1 MRKLLLGTAA
11 ALALSAGPVWADVMT
26 HADIDKER
34 DKLVF
39 ELVVKIKLAAVIV
52 LVQDRPEKFAESE
65 VVVNQ
70 RNQDN
75 SACENCSEK
84 EDLLRN
90 SGSDNSGITS
100 INQSAG
106 SMNNQGTAI
115 AFSIDV
121 GGGVPD
127 LPPGEGSGFAEAV
140 AQAEQIN
147 FANDVDTINI
157 LFRNAIID
165 TSGNDNTGVLYVNQA
180 AGNINNQTNALSVAV
195 SLVPGIALADS
206 YLGQYNTGNTVD
218 EVNDATDGPGFV
230 NKLAAIGG
238 TGDGV
243 GSFNRNM
250 GILGVNQTAGN
261 MANQANVV
269 SLATA
274 IAVGP

>member
-11 ALALSAGPVWADVMT
+11 ALALSAGPVWADVIT
-26 HADIDKER
+26 HGDIDKER

-39 ELVVKIKLAAVIV
+39 ELVVKVKLAAVIV

-75 SACENCSEK
+75 SACENCAEK
-84 EDLLRN
+84 EDLIDL
-90 SGSDNSGITS
+90 SASDNTGITS

-121 GGGVPD
+121 GGGVPPD
-127 LPPGEGSGFAEAV
+127 DPDDPDPVNTGFAEAV
-140 AQAEQIN
+140 AVAEQIN
-147 FANDVDTINI
+147 FANDVNTVNI
-157 LFRNAIID
+157 LFRNAIISD
-165 TSGNDNTGVLYVNQA
+165 SGNNNAGVLYINQA

-195 SLVPGIALADS
+195 SLVPGIALADAA
-206 YLGQYNTGNTVD
+206 LGQLNSGNTVSED
-218 EVNDATDGPGFV
+218 TDGTGSQGGFV
-230 NKLAAIGG
+230 NKLASIGG
-238 TGDGV
+238 TG
-243 GSFNRNM
+243 GSFNGNT
-250 GILGVNQTAGN
+250 GIIGVNQTAGN

-269 SLATA
+269 SLAVA
-274 IAVGP
+274 MP